1 MVLGDVLLR
10 LADTAGIRQTNDP
23 VESIGVDM
31 ARSRMQSAQLVLAVF
46 DASEPLIQED
56 RELMESL
63 QGVPAVAV
71 VNKTDLEPKVDM
83 EALRRAFSQVVSISA
98 RNGEGLEALEE
109 ACAQVLETASLN
121 PAEGMLYTERQ
132 RDDARQALDC
142 TEEAVAAIEAGMT
155 LDAVTVSV
163 EGAVS
168 ALLELTGERATEAVV
183 DSVFA
188 QFCVG
193 K

>member
-1 MVLGDVLLR
+1 M
-10 LADTAGIRQTNDP
+10 
-23 VESIGVDM
+23 
-31 ARSRMQSAQLVLAVF
+31 
-46 DASEPLIQED
+46 
-56 RELMESL
+56 

-132 RDDARQALDC
+132 RGRCSPGFRLHGRGHCLHGSRDDAGCCDGFCGRGSFCPAGAYRRAGYGGSGRFGVCPVLRGKVTFHIGNFDRIP
-142 TEEAVAAIEAGMT
+142 EGGGFPSPGIFKLAARG
-155 LDAVTVSV
+155 
-163 EGAVS
+163 
-168 ALLELTGERATEAVV
+168 
-183 DSVFA
+183 F
-188 QFCVG
+188 
-193 K
+193 